1 MPDNLFSKFDPIES
15 KFEDIERQLSDPE
28 VISNTSKYQELLKKH
43 AELKESVETYRSYKS
58 VFESIE
64 EATLMLEDPEM
75 KEMATEELRAGKTRL
90 KELEDTLQFHLIP
103 KDPDDHKNAIVE
115 IRSGTGGEEAALFAE
130 DLFAMYKKYADTKK
144 WTVEVLAQQMTPIGG
159 IKEVVFL
166 VSGVNVFSQLKYEVG
181 THRVQRVPSTETQG
195 RVHTS
200 AATVAILP
208 EAEDVDI
215 DINPKDLRIDTFRAS
230 GAGGQHVNKTSSA
243 IRITH
248 IPTNT
253 VVECQDERSQHQNK
267 DKAMKMLRSRMYD
280 SQMEQKRKEESA
292 MRKTQVGSG
301 DRSEK
306 IRTYNYPQGRV
317 TDHRINLTLYTLDKT
332 MEGDLDPVVE
342 ALVKADQLA
351 KMQDQ

>member
-1 MPDNLFSKFDPIES
+1 MPDTLFSKFDPIES
-15 KFEDIERQLSDPE
+15 NFEDIERQLSDPE
-28 VISNTSKYQELLKKH
+28 VISKTNKYQELLKKH
-43 AELKESVETYRSYKS
+43 AEIKDSVETYREYKS
-58 VFESIE
+58 VSSSVED
-64 EATLMLEDPEM
+64 ARLMLEDPEM
-75 KEMATEELRAGKTRL
+75 KDMAQEELKSGQARL
-90 KELEDTLQFHLIP
+90 KELEEELQFHLVP

-130 DLFAMYKKYADTKK
+130 DLFTMYKKYAESQK
-144 WTVEVLAQQMTPIGG
+144 WSIEILDQQMTPIGG

-166 VSGVNVFSQLKYEVG
+166 VSGANVFSKLKYEVG
-181 THRVQRVPSTETQG
+181 THRVQRVPTTETQG

-208 EAEDVDI
+208 EAEEVDI

-267 DKAMKMLRSRMYD
+267 DKAMKMLRSRMYE

-292 MRKTQVGSG
+292 MRKNQVGSG

-332 MEGDLDPVVE
+332 MEGELEPVVD
-342 ALVKADQLA
+342 ALMKADQLA